1 MDNDSD
7 LKEKKA
13 IVVKL
18 NKILENT
25 GVSFRA
31 VNGKAGKKLVIQVN
45 EKQLNMI
52 KGFNARVGRP
62 PEHDIDFKEVEKM
75 KAEGKNNKE
84 IYEELGVSKTLF
96 YCKMKEY
103 RNNIEHEKRERKM
116 EYIEGRLGYNSRTKR
131 YGFLWADLWE
141 KDFHCGNRMQVLL
154 DGKWIDTRIEMNS
167 KEQWYLVGVNKTGN
181 ELENLIVRIE
191 KE

>member
-18 NKILENT
+18 NKMLENT

-84 IYEELGVSKTLF
+84 IYEEYVINT
-96 YCKMKEY
+96 
-103 RNNIEHEKRERKM
+103 
-116 EYIEGRLGYNSRTKR
+116 T
-131 YGFLWADLWE
+131 
-141 KDFHCGNRMQVLL
+141 
-154 DGKWIDTRIEMNS
+154 
-167 KEQWYLVGVNKTGN
+167 
-181 ELENLIVRIE
+181 
-191 KE
+191 